1 MIKMNQKMEQEIN
14 FLQCSDNALV
24 LKKVDEFSADVF
36 PKIKLVDNQIVVV
49 DYYNELEDKMLNYEW
64 IISTNKD
71 FTGYEASRNKMRLSD
86 FIHLEGV
93 PIWPF
98 MMNLIDRLK
107 RELRENYPQFGFT
120 IIVQF
125 QDVDTEIRF
134 HVTRENEIG
143 WLVDDLDQYSDSA
156 ILVCTI

>member
-1 MIKMNQKMEQEIN
+1 MIKLNRKMEQEIHL
-14 FLQCSDNALV
+14 LQCSDNELV
-24 LKKVDEFSADVF
+24 LKKVDEFSMDVF
-36 PKIKLVDNQIVVV
+36 PKIKLVDNQLVVV
-49 DYYNELEDKMLNYEW
+49 DYNNQLEDNMLNYEW
-64 IISTNKD
+64 ITSTYKD
-71 FTGYEASRNKMRLSD
+71 FTGYEASCNKMRLSD
-86 FIHLEGV
+86 YIHLEGI

-98 MMNLIDRLK
+98 MINYLDRLK

-120 IIVQF
+120 IIVQL

-143 WLVDDLDQYSDSA
+143 WLVEDLDEYSDDA

>member
-1 MIKMNQKMEQEIN
+1 MIKLNNKMEQAIHL
-14 FLQCSDNALV
+14 LQYTDNDLV
-24 LKKVDEFSADVF
+24 LKKVDEFSKRVF
-36 PKIKLVDNQIVVV
+36 SKIKLVDNQIVVI
-49 DYYNELEDKMLNYEW
+49 DYNNKLKDNMLNYEW
-64 IISTNKD
+64 ITSTYKD
-71 FTGYEASRNKMRLSD
+71 FTGYEASCNKMRLSD
-86 FIHLEGV
+86 YIHLEGI

-98 MMNLIDRLK
+98 MINYLDRLK

-120 IIVQF
+120 IIVQL

-143 WLVDDLDQYSDSA
+143 WLVDDLDQYSDAA